1 MFGLLCST
9 QELLEEFS
17 QEAGTRQADAQRE
30 LDRESQQLELR
41 AAHVAAD
48 QRLLAEEREGI
59 ESAIGKQTEEFV
71 EQEQALDDAHRVIKK
86 WGERE

>member
-1 MFGLLCST
+1 MFGLLCPT

-48 QRLLAEEREGI
+48 QRLLAEERESI

-71 EQEQALDDAHRVIKK
+71 EQEQALDDAHRVITK